1 MPVQEPVS
9 TASYEIMLVELNLAS
24 VTQSSQLFNAGNA
37 LQFRQCQGKFRK
49 AITG

>member
-24 VTQSSQLFNAGNA
+24 VTQSVNAGNA
-37 LQFRQCQGKFRK
+37 LKFRQCQRKFRK